1 MSVEQAALMSEI
13 FPLPS
18 ARWEDLCALSHAAV
32 KDSCHPVSGS
42 NTHTVNE
49 KSAVSR
55 RDAEISGNPPPLHTH
70 TLQDSKQGRRE
81 EICLFLEGEKESEKE
96 KTEDLDE

>member
-1 MSVEQAALMSEI
+1 MSVEQAALMSEL

-49 KSAVSR
+49 K
-55 RDAEISGNPPPLHTH
+55 RDAEISGNPPPHST
-70 TLQDSKQGRRE
+70 QGRDDSFVFVLVFE
-81 EICLFLEGEKESEKE
+81 ESKKERR
-96 KTEDLDE
+96 EDLDE